1 MTTETMYLIIIIIMM
16 VLLFREVILTL
27 GLIIMFLPVLPFLF
41 LVKWLKRGNNS
52 NETKESNENIFNF
65 QDGNENFT
73 FTQTFTQNGNGNNF
87 QSKGNN
93 ISIINGRVWVDGKEI
108 TK

>member
-1 MTTETMYLIIIIIMM
+1 M

-52 NETKESNENIFNF
+52 NETKESNENTFNF

-93 ISIINGRVWVDGKEI
+93 ISIINGRMFVDGKEI
-108 TK
+108 KN